1 MSNKK
6 FSFLEMLKL
15 FGVSKLFFCKEAYLS
30 LLIPT
35 ILFYSMFYITP
46 QALKGIVVE
55 VSKFLIASDVA
66 MLAIVISGFAIVLSV
81 SGSNFLFFLNR
92 KNLNIRFF
100 FPFYLSSV
108 LWGWHAI
115 FSIALF
121 FFVSTNVES
130 SFYNGVLIII
140 LFIYI
145 SFFLYALLNSISLVR
160 TILRLGFEKV
170 RLDEKLNNI
179 DPQLIDRSNGDTK
192 R

>member
-1 MSNKK
+1 MTNNKY
-6 FSFLEMLKL
+6 SFTDMLKI
-15 FGVSKLFFCKEAYLS
+15 FGISKLFFCKEAYLS

-35 ILFYSMFYITP
+35 ILFYSMFYISP
-46 QALKGIVVE
+46 AELKSITIE
-55 VSKFLIASDVA
+55 LTKFVIASDVA

-115 FSIALF
+115 FSVALF
-121 FFVSTNVES
+121 MLVSTNIKSEI
-130 SFYNGVLIII
+130 FTGCLIGI
-140 LFIYI
+140 LFLYI

-170 RLDEKLNNI
+170 KLDEKLGNINPKLLDTFRNN
-179 DPQLIDRSNGDTK
+179 DT
-192 R
+192 